1 MARKVGFSKPDTE
14 AKRSIADS
22 YLDEFRQRHNHELS
36 PDPYGAKQERKRNWF
51 VIVFLTLW
59 LTGWSGGI
67 LLVSAILRDGNG
79 DSFLYIWLAAA
90 VLGWGVAVYV
100 LIQQLK
106 GRPLSKGKH
115 D

>member
-14 AKRSIADS
+14 AKKSIADS
-22 YLDEFRQRHNHELS
+22 YLDEFRQRHNHGLS
-36 PDPYGAKQERKRNWF
+36 PDPYAARPERKRNWF
-51 VIVFLTLW
+51 VIAFLMLW

-67 LLVSAILRDGNG
+67 LLVGAILLDGAG
-79 DSFLYIWLAAA
+79 DSFLYIWLTAA

-100 LIQQLK
+100 LIRQLR
-106 GRPLSKGKH
+106 GIPPSKGKH